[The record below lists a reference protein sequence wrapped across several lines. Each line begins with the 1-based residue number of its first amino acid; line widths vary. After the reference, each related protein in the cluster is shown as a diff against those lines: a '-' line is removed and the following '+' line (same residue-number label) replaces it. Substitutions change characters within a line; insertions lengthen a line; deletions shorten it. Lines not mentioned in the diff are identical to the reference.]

1 MSEVTFNC
9 GSTIST
15 TCEGVDLVIT
25 GSNAAIND
33 QFLDLA
39 TEVIDIFMVL

>member
-15 TCEGVDLVIT
+15 SCEGTDLVIT
-25 GSNAAIND
+25 GTNDQIND